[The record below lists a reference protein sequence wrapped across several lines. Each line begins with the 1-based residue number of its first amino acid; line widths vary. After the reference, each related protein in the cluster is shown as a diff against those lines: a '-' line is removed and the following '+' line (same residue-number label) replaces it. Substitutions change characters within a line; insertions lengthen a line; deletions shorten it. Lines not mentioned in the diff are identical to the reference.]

1 MILESRSV
9 GWCSTAQDLVKGAP
23 VEIRIGVENSPREI
37 SFESNQSAA
46 EVEKIV
52 TDSLESGVAR
62 FVDDRERVILV
73 NSAKITFV
81 EIGEESQRRIG
92 FVA

>member
-1 MILESRSV
+1 MSIGRLV
-9 GWCSTAQDLVKGAP
+9 LYLPDLVKGAL

-46 EVEKIV
+46 DVEKIV
-52 TDSLESGVAR
+52 TESLESGIAR

-81 EIGEESQRRIG
+81 EIGEETQRRIG

>member
-1 MILESRSV
+1 M
-9 GWCSTAQDLVKGAP
+9 
-23 VEIRIGVENSPREI
+23 EIRIGVENSAREI
-37 SFESNQSAA
+37 SFESNQSASDI
-46 EVEKIV
+46 EKIV
-52 TDSLESGVAR
+52 SDALDSGIAR

-73 NSAKITFV
+73 NPAKITFV